1 MSEQISYV
9 SSKAIDMLVIERLKA
24 DLADMLSE
32 GRVQWEEADDLA
44 AVAGV
49 LKYYMPIQDY
59 ENFIQS
65 VGYEAYAPVAQED
78 IIHCVDVKDNPD
90 GSADVTVTFTGD
102 KMKQTLIEEGLNYLI
117 MKGAFQLSTDDVA
130 RLVQRGMKEEE
141 TDRVMM
147 RFHKA
152 KL

>member
-1 MSEQISYV
+1 MSEQISYT
-9 SSKAIDMLVIERLKA
+9 SSKAIDMIVIERLKT
-24 DLADMLSE
+24 DLTDMLSE
-32 GRVQWEEADDLA
+32 GRAQWEETDDLS

-49 LKYYMPIQDY
+49 LKYYMPKQDY

-65 VGYEAYAPVAQED
+65 VGYTVGQENV
-78 IIHCVDVKDNPD
+78 IHCVDVKDNPD
-90 GSADVTVTFTGD
+90 GSADVTFTFTGD

-141 TDRVMM
+141 TDRVLG
-147 RFHKA
+147 F
-152 KL
+152 

>member
-9 SSKAIDMLVIERLKA
+9 SSKAIDMIVIERLKA
-24 DLADMLSE
+24 DLTDMLSE
-32 GRVQWEEADDLA
+32 GRAQWEEADDLD

-65 VGYEAYAPVAQED
+65 VGYTVDESSAQENV
-78 IIHCVDVKDNPD
+78 IHCVDVKDNPD
-90 GSADVTVTFTGD
+90 GSADVTVTFSGD

-141 TDRVMM
+141 TDRVLSG
-147 RFHKA
+147 F
-152 KL
+152 

>member
-9 SSKAIDMLVIERLKA
+9 SSKAIDMIVIERLKA
-24 DLADMLSE
+24 DLTDMLSE
-32 GRVQWEEADDLA
+32 VRAQWEEVDDLD

-49 LKYYMPIQDY
+49 LKYYMPKQDY
-59 ENFIQS
+59 ENFIQA
-65 VGYEAYAPVAQED
+65 VGYTVDEPIAQENV
-78 IIHCVDVKDNPD
+78 IHCVDVKDNPD

-130 RLVQRGMKEEE
+130 RLVQRGMKEEA
-141 TDRVMM
+141 TDLVLG
-147 RFHKA
+147 F
-152 KL
+152 